1 MSSAL
6 TEGAK
11 RGKVAAMAPESAQ
24 PPPPGTEARALVR
37 ASERATLATNLRR
50 EGVEGWPYASLVLVA
65 TTPDAIPLLL
75 LSDLA
80 DHSKNIARD
89 ARVSL
94 LFDGTAGLA
103 EPLTGPR
110 VTLLGRASETRDEA
124 QLARYLQHHPSA
136 ESYAGFK
143 DFRLYRVAV
152 EEAHLVAGFGRIHWL
167 QGDEVLYPSAA
178 AAALAAAERE
188 ILAHMN
194 QDHREALARMA
205 RHLLGLDGEGWAMT
219 GIDPE
224 GIDLRAGGRA
234 ARLAFAAPVHD
245 AAQARAALVR
255 LSREARD
262 KT

>member
-6 TEGAK
+6 TAGAK
-11 RGKVAAMAPESAQ
+11 RGKVPAMAPESAPQ
-24 PPPPGTEARALVR
+24 PPPGTQARALVR

-65 TTPDAIPLLL
+65 ATPDAVPLLL

-80 DHSKNIARD
+80 DHSKNIAQD

-110 VTLLGRASETRDEA
+110 VTVLGRASETRDEGV
-124 QLARYLQHHPSA
+124 LARYLRRHPSA

-152 EEAHLVAGFGRIHWL
+152 EAAHLVAGFGRIHWL
-167 QGDEVLYPSAA
+167 QGGEVLYPSAA

-194 QDHREALARMA
+194 QDHKEALALMA
-205 RHLLGLDGEGWAMT
+205 RQLLGLDGAGWAMT

-234 ARLAFAAPVHD
+234 ARLAFAEPVHD